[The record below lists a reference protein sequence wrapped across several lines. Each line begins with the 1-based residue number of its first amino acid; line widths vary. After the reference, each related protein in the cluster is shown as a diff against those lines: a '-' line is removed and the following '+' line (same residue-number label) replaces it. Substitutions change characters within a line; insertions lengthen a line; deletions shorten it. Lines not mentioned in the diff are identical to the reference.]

1 MAHQLGLVVDRP
13 HRHEPLARPPRCLA
27 NRRRIDRVVLVAP
40 DIGLHMRGRDQ
51 PHFEAERQQLP
62 PPMMCRRARFH
73 RHHTP
78 RKLREKPDKPAACKL
93 ACHHDLAVRI
103 DGVNLKDPL
112 RQIEPNARD
121 RAQFLNRLAHGRLPS
136 DGVSTTTILAR

>member
-1 MAHQLGLVVDRP
+1 M
-13 HRHEPLARPPRCLA
+13 C
-27 NRRRIDRVVLVAP
+27 
-40 DIGLHMRGRDQ
+40 GRDQ

-78 RKLREKPDKPAACKL
+78 RKLGEKADKPAACEL
-93 ACHHDLAVRI
+93 ARHHDLAVRV
-103 DGVNLKDPL
+103 DGVNLKDLL

-121 RAQFLNRLAHGRLPS
+121 ELNF
-136 DGVSTTTILAR
+136 

>member
-1 MAHQLGLVVDRP
+1 
-13 HRHEPLARPPRCLA
+13 
-27 NRRRIDRVVLVAP
+27 
-40 DIGLHMRGRDQ
+40 MRGRDQ

-73 RHHTP
+73 RHRTP
-78 RKLREKPDKPAACKL
+78 RKLGEKVDKPASCEL
-93 ACHHDLAVRI
+93 ARRDDLAIRI

-121 RAQFLNRLAHGRLPS
+121 RAQFLNRLAHGRLPLRWS
-136 DGVSTTTILAR
+136 FDNDHLGTMMPFGAPSTSSFQALLAELGKDVQIRFS